1 MDKEAFKK
9 LLDDRGM
16 KKSFILEKLGISRQA
31 LWDYEHD
38 VYQAPKDTIKCLALI
53 FNIPFKE
60 MDEIFRREKN
70 VHSIRKQG
78 NQEYGE
84 I

>member
-16 KKSFILEKLGISRQA
+16 KKSFILEKLGISRQT

-38 VYQAPKDTIKCLALI
+38 KYQAPKGTIKSLALI
-53 FNIPFKE
+53 FNVSFE
-60 MDEIFRREKN
+60 DMNEIFRREKN
-70 VHSIRKQG
+70 VH
-78 NQEYGE
+78 
-84 I
+84 